1 MNEALQKLQTRLGH
15 AFRDATLLERAITH
29 SSFLHEHPEAVDNYQ
44 RLEFLGDAV
53 LQLVLTE
60 ALFTLFPD
68 QREGV
73 LSKRRATLSK
83 GSFLSQLASEI
94 GLDACLRIGASEE
107 ATGGRARASTL
118 EDAFEALIGA
128 LYLDSDWP
136 TAQRIVLGLY
146 GSIPDR
152 LGSHEDTDNP
162 KGRLQELVQP
172 LHGNQALRYD
182 VVSTTGEDHAREYE
196 ITVFL
201 LDRALGTGRGPSK
214 KSAEEAA
221 AQAALETLKTAP
233 KN

>member
-29 SSFLHEHPEAVDNYQ
+29 SSFLHEHPEAADNYQ

-60 ALFTLFPD
+60 ALFALFPD

-83 GSFLSQLASEI
+83 GSFLSQLAREI
-94 GLDACLRIGASEE
+94 GLDACLRIGVSEE

-136 TAQRIVLGLY
+136 TVRRIVLGLY

-182 VVSTTGEDHAREYE
+182 VIRTTGEDHAREYE

-221 AQAALETLKTAP
+221 AQAALNSWKTD
-233 KN
+233 